1 MANPVWSLTNTTIDN
16 RGTRVNP
23 ALNTVTSAN
32 PQGWTQ
38 IANYALFGVGPNP
51 NYQYRINQGKVEYK
65 INGNQ
70 YSNLQQYADSLS
82 GTQSTQVIQS
92 AINSLKRNITASL
105 SQRTQE
111 ITPSQPAPAQG
122 AQGGTGPNAG
132 PAAEALSPTTIPE
145 GTFNSGQFVSAKY
158 PLTIENGQDRV
169 VITQF
174 QYKRSQVVQTET
186 QLRNLKK
193 LNGTVTLPMPNDLS
207 EVNSVGWG
215 EDSLSNAAALLMPGL
230 SGLAVS
236 IAGGNFGT
244 AAADVS
250 KLAEAI
256 QNKGLSTR
264 IQQSL
269 QVNAAASILKKANVN
284 VNPEAYISRVT
295 SAAINP
301 NLELL
306 FSGPKLRQFSLAYK
320 MVARS
325 KEEATE
331 IRKILRF
338 FKKGMAPQRTQS
350 QEFSFF
356 LGAPNVF
363 RIDFKSGSSDNNLKS
378 IGQFKTCALVA
389 FSANYTPDGFYAAFD
404 DPNVG
409 SQPIAVTMQMGF
421 TELTP
426 VFNDEYDDNAMDD
439 VGPNSFTKD
448 YNVLNLSGTTT
459 RPPAP
464 TPPPG
469 SQTPA
474 RTVVPGVGVVP
485 GAGLGVVPPG

>member
-1 MANPVWSLTNTTIDN
+1 MGAPVSNLDPNPTNK
-16 RGTRVNP
+16 GP
-23 ALNTVTSAN
+23 EGN
-32 PQGWTQ
+32 PQT
-38 IANYALFGVGPNP
+38 P
-51 NYQYRINQGKVEYK
+51 
-65 INGNQ
+65 
-70 YSNLQQYADSLS
+70 
-82 GTQSTQVIQS
+82 
-92 AINSLKRNITASL
+92 TA
-105 SQRTQE
+105 T
-111 ITPSQPAPAQG
+111 T
-122 AQGGTGPNAG
+122 
-132 PAAEALSPTTIPE
+132 LSPSTIPE

-186 QLRNLKK
+186 QLRSLKQ

-207 EVNSVGWG
+207 EANSVGWG

-236 IAGGNFGT
+236 IAGADFGKAGANVSEL
-244 AAADVS
+244 AA
-250 KLAEAI
+250 AI

-306 FSGPKLRQFSLAYK
+306 FNGPKLRQFSLAYK

-363 RIDFKSGSSDNNLKS
+363 RIDFKSGSSDNPLKS

-409 SQPIAVTMQMGF
+409 SQPVAVTMQMGF

-426 VFNDEYDDNAMDD
+426 VFNDEYGNDTYDT
-439 VGPNSFTKD
+439 VGPNDFTGD
-448 YNVLNLSGTTT
+448 YNILNLSG
-459 RPPAP
+459 
-464 TPPPG
+464 G
-469 SQTPA
+469 SNQ
-474 RTVVPGVGVVP
+474 
-485 GAGLGVVPPG
+485 

>member
-1 MANPVWSLTNTTIDN
+1 MAATVPPFYQKVGPDVWAKNIQIKGKTFQIV
-16 RGTRVNP
+16 VNP
-23 ALNTVTSAN
+23 DTQQKWIYEQDTFGNGKPLLTITTKFPNGIAREIDKDGNPIPANEDNFSFYERISALNAA
-32 PQGWTQ
+32 G
-38 IANYALFGVGPNP
+38 
-51 NYQYRINQGKVEYK
+51 
-65 INGNQ
+65 INGK
-70 YSNLQQYADSLS
+70 LLVDSLKQQTTWANVQ
-82 GTQSTQVIQS
+82 GT
-92 AINSLKRNITASL
+92 
-105 SQRTQE
+105 
-111 ITPSQPAPAQG
+111 QPAPAQG
-122 AQGGTGPNAG
+122 AQGGTGPYTG

-174 QYKRSQVVQTET
+174 KYKRSQVVQTET
-186 QLRNLKK
+186 QLRSLKQ
-193 LNGTVTLPMPNDLS
+193 LNGTVILPMPNDLS
-207 EVNSVGWG
+207 EANSVGWG

-236 IAGGNFGT
+236 IAGADFGKSE
-244 AAADVS
+244 VNVN
-250 KLAEAI
+250 KLGEAI

-284 VNPEAYISRVT
+284 INPEAYISRVT

-363 RIDFKSGSSDNNLKS
+363 RIDFKSGSSDNPLKS

-409 SQPIAVTMQMGF
+409 SQPVAVTMQMGF

-426 VFNDEYDDNAMDD
+426 VFNDEYGNDTYDT
-439 VGPNSFTKD
+439 VGPNDFTGD
-448 YNVLNLSGTTT
+448 YNILNLSG
-459 RPPAP
+459 
-464 TPPPG
+464 G
-469 SQTPA
+469 SNQ
-474 RTVVPGVGVVP
+474 
-485 GAGLGVVPPG
+485 

>member
-1 MANPVWSLTNTTIDN
+1 MADLNWTTTPEGYKETPFTSGGTSYIQQVRYDSNNIPTTWIYESESNGKDLLARVRNDGTYQLTSLGGGYGNTFVNITIKESIKN
-16 RGTRVNP
+16 TQS
-23 ALNTVTSAN
+23 LNTDT
-32 PQGWTQ
+32 T
-38 IANYALFGVGPNP
+38 
-51 NYQYRINQGKVEYK
+51 
-65 INGNQ
+65 
-70 YSNLQQYADSLS
+70 
-82 GTQSTQVIQS
+82 
-92 AINSLKRNITASL
+92 
-105 SQRTQE
+105 
-111 ITPSQPAPAQG
+111 PAPAQG

-207 EVNSVGWG
+207 EANSVGWG

-244 AAADVS
+244 ATADVS

-306 FSGPKLRQFSLAYK
+306 FNGPKLRQFSLAYK

-363 RIDFKSGSSDNNLKS
+363 RIDFKSGSSDNSLKS

-409 SQPIAVTMQMGF
+409 SQPVAVTMQMGF

-426 VFNDEYDDNAMDD
+426 VFNDEYSDNVMDD
-439 VGPNSFTKD
+439 VGPNSFTTD
-448 YNVLNLSGTTT
+448 YNVLNLSG
-459 RPPAP
+459 
-464 TPPPG
+464 G
-469 SQTPA
+469 SNQ
-474 RTVVPGVGVVP
+474 
-485 GAGLGVVPPG
+485 